1 MDILQY
7 VYTPYWTNTS
17 TVYPL
22 SAWDCHCALASNL
35 AKENKNFWMF
45 RGEFGNRSLI
55 RYGLRQNS
63 NAGVDL
69 AR

>member
-22 SAWDCHCALASNL
+22 SAWDCHCALASYL

-45 RGEFGNRSLI
+45 RGEFGNR
-55 RYGLRQNS
+55 
-63 NAGVDL
+63 
-69 AR
+69 